1 MAPLPSLARL
11 SLRPAPVG
19 RYTSNEDGT
28 VNWGLGGPPEGYD
41 EDGEDDGARRGGTGP
56 PAAGS
61 SSSGPS
67 AAGSSSSSAPGDDED
82 VFVVDVKTAERVEE
96 EKKKRAMENGDF
108 IELTSSDDEDSAKRE
123 PKVVKREG
131 NGKQPAN
138 PVNPVN
144 PTNPDPTQQRQQLDQ
159 EYTLKQQEAINQT
172 TNATSAFL
180 NGNVDNG
187 LAFLAQARE
196 SGARMKEL
204 KDRLYHLGG
213 PLQDATGRYDA
224 ASDVPT
230 GIRTLTPPRAA
241 AAGRPPSVYRSS

>member
-1 MAPLPSLARL
+1 MALLPSLARL

-19 RYTSNEDGT
+19 TVGPVYRRLTQNPDGST
-28 VNWGLGGPPEGYD
+28 NWGLGGPPEGYD
-41 EDGEDDGARRGGTGP
+41 EDGSGGD
-56 PAAGS
+56 
-61 SSSGPS
+61 PS
-67 AAGSSSSSAPGDDED
+67 AAGSSSSSAPGDDEG
-82 VFVVDVKTAERVEE
+82 VVVVKEKTAAEAREER
-96 EKKKRAMENGDF
+96 KKRAMENGEFVD
-108 IELTSSDDEDSAKRE
+108 LTTTSDDEYSVKNE
-123 PKVVKREG
+123 PKAVKREG

-138 PVNPVN
+138 P
-144 PTNPDPTQQRQQLDQ
+144 DLTQQRQQLDQ
-159 EYTLKQQEAINQT
+159 EYTRKQQEAINQT
-172 TNATSAFL
+172 ANATSAFL